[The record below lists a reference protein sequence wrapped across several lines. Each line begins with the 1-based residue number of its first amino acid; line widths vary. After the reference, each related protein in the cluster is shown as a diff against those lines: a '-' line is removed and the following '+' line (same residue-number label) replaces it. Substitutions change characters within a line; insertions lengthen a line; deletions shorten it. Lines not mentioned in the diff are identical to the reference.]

1 MAANNKRGRGK
12 GLDGLIRN
20 TTVNTPAAENKGGN
34 NEGRPLMLDISKIK
48 RDQTQPRQYFNEDKI
63 QELAD
68 SILEHGMIEPLV
80 VQKDG
85 DSYTIITGERRW
97 RAAKIADLKEVPVIV
112 RSFSSPKEKLAI
124 QIVENLQREDLNPI
138 EVAKGYQRLKEEFN
152 ATDDEV
158 AKTVGKS
165 RAAVTNFIRL
175 LRLDERVQQMVIDEK
190 LSMGHVR
197 TLLAIEDADKQ
208 YETAQNAFDNGYSV
222 RELEKQVKKIT
233 APAKN
238 AKKKKEDLTQYQI
251 HFDKYADLL
260 AQRLGVKVD
269 VDLKDK
275 NQGKLIIDFYSVDD
289 FDKIYERLSNE
300 QQDT

>member
-1 MAANNKRGRGK
+1 MAGNNKRGLGK

-20 TTVNTPAAENKGGN
+20 NVTANPSAAGAGDRKNDGK
-34 NEGRPLMLDISKIK
+34 PLMLAINKIK
-48 RDQTQPRQYFNEDKI
+48 QDKTQPRENFNEDKL

-68 SILEHGMIEPLV
+68 SILELGMIEPLV
-80 VQKDG
+80 VQQEGDG
-85 DSYTIITGERRW
+85 YIIITGERRW
-97 RAAKIADLKEVPVIV
+97 RAARMAGLKEVPVIV

-138 EVAKGYQRLKEEFN
+138 EVAKGYQRLKEEFG

-208 YETAQNAFDNGYSV
+208 YDIAQDAFDKSLSV
-222 RELEKQVKKIT
+222 RELEKEVKKLI

-238 AKKKKEDLTQYQI
+238 AKKKKEDLSRYQI
-251 HFDKYADLL
+251 HFDEYAERL
-260 AQRLGVKVD
+260 AQRLGVKVE
-269 VDLKDK
+269 VNLKEK
-275 NQGKLIIDFYSVDD
+275 NRGRLEIDFYSTDD
-289 FDKIYERLSNE
+289 FDRLYERLSNE
-300 QQDT
+300 Q

>member
-1 MAANNKRGRGK
+1 MPANKRGLGK

-20 TTVNTPAAENKGGN
+20 NVNTTAAAAKSAED
-34 NEGRPLMLDISKIK
+34 EGKPLMLAIGKIK
-48 RDQTQPRQYFNEDKI
+48 QDKAQPRENFNEDKL

-68 SILEHGMIEPLV
+68 SITELGMIEPLV
-80 VQKDG
+80 VSKDG
-85 DSYTIITGERRW
+85 DGYVIITGECRW
-97 RAAKIADLKEVPVIV
+97 RAAKIAGLKEVPVIV

-165 RAAVTNFIRL
+165 RASVTNFIRL

-208 YETAQNAFDNGYSV
+208 FDIAQDAFDNGLSV
-222 RELEKQVKKIT
+222 RELEKQVKKLT

-251 HFDKYADLL
+251 HFDDYAERLS
-260 AQRLGVKVD
+260 QRLGVKVT
-269 VDLKDK
+269 VSLKDK
-275 NQGKLIIDFYSVDD
+275 NQGKLEIDFYSTDD
-289 FDKIYERLSNE
+289 FDRFYERLSNE
-300 QQDT
+300 Q

>member
-1 MAANNKRGRGK
+1 MPANKRGLGK

-20 TTVNTPAAENKGGN
+20 NVNTTAAAAKSAED
-34 NEGRPLMLDISKIK
+34 EGKPLMLAIGKIK
-48 RDQTQPRQYFNEDKI
+48 QDKAQPRENFNEDNIKKFE
-63 QELAD
+63 QSKTKL
-68 SILEHGMIEPLV
+68 GMIEPLV
-80 VQKDG
+80 VSKDG
-85 DSYTIITGERRW
+85 DGYVIITGERRW
-97 RAAKIADLKEVPVIV
+97 RAAKIAGLKEVPVIV

-208 YETAQNAFDNGYSV
+208 FETAQNAFDNSLSV
-222 RELEKQVKKIT
+222 RELEKQVKKLT

-238 AKKKKEDLTQYQI
+238 AKRKKEDLTQYQI
-251 HFDKYADLL
+251 HFDEYAERLS
-260 AQRLGVKVD
+260 QRLGVKVA
-269 VDLKDK
+269 VSLKDK
-275 NQGKLIIDFYSVDD
+275 NQGRLEIDFYSTDD
-289 FDKIYERLSNE
+289 FDKFYERLSNE
-300 QQDT
+300 QQDI

>member
-1 MAANNKRGRGK
+1 MPAKNKRGLGK

-20 TTVNTPAAENKGGN
+20 NVNTTAAHAGSGANDGK
-34 NEGRPLMLDISKIK
+34 PLMLDIGKIK
-48 RDQTQPRQYFNEDKI
+48 QDKTQPRQNFNEDKL

-68 SILEHGMIEPLV
+68 SIIELGMIEPLV
-80 VQKDG
+80 VAQDG
-85 DSYTIITGERRW
+85 ENYIIITGERRW
-97 RAAKIADLKEVPVIV
+97 RAAKIAGLKEVPVIV

-138 EVAKGYQRLKEEFN
+138 EVAKGYQRLKEEFD

-165 RAAVTNFIRL
+165 RASVTNFIRL
-175 LRLDERVQQMVIDEK
+175 LKLDERVQQMVIDEK

-197 TLLAIEDADKQ
+197 TLLAIEDGNKQ
-208 YETAQNAFDNGYSV
+208 YDVAQDAFDKNMSV
-222 RELEKQVKKIT
+222 RELEKLVKKLT
-233 APAKN
+233 GNQKPP
-238 AKKKKEDLTQYQI
+238 KKKVDLTQYQI

-260 AQRLGVKVD
+260 SQRLGVKVE

-275 NQGKLIIDFYSVDD
+275 NQGKLVIDFYSTDD
-289 FDKIYERLSNE
+289 FDKFYERLSNE
-300 QQDT
+300 Q

>member
-1 MAANNKRGRGK
+1 MPAKNKRGLGK

-20 TTVNTPAAENKGGN
+20 NVNTTAAPAKSAEN
-34 NEGRPLMLDISKIK
+34 EGTPLMLEIGKIRQDK
-48 RDQTQPRQYFNEDKI
+48 TQPRENFNEDKL

-68 SILEHGMIEPLV
+68 SIIELGMIEPLV
-80 VQKDG
+80 VARDG
-85 DSYTIITGERRW
+85 EHYTIITGERRW
-97 RAAKIADLKEVPVIV
+97 RAAKIAGLKEVPVIV

-165 RAAVTNFIRL
+165 RASVTNFIRL
-175 LRLDERVQQMVIDEK
+175 LKLDERVQQMVIDEK

-197 TLLAIEDADKQ
+197 TLLAIEDGNKQ
-208 YETAQNAFDNGYSV
+208 YDVAQDAFDKNMSV
-222 RELEKQVKKIT
+222 RELEKLVKKLT
-233 APAKN
+233 GDQKPP
-238 AKKKKEDLTQYQI
+238 KKKVDLTQYQI

-260 AQRLGVKVD
+260 SQRLGVKVE

-275 NQGKLIIDFYSVDD
+275 NQGKLVIDFYSTDD
-289 FDKIYERLSNE
+289 FDKFYERLSNE
-300 QQDT
+300 Q

>member
-1 MAANNKRGRGK
+1 MPANKRGLGK

-20 TTVNTPAAENKGGN
+20 NVNTTAAAAKSAED
-34 NEGRPLMLDISKIK
+34 EGKPLMLAIGKIK
-48 RDQTQPRQYFNEDKI
+48 QDKAQPRENFNEDKL

-68 SILEHGMIEPLV
+68 SITELGMIEPLV
-80 VQKDG
+80 VSKDG
-85 DSYTIITGERRW
+85 DGYVIITGERRW
-97 RAAKIADLKEVPVIV
+97 RAAKIAGLKEVPVIV

-165 RAAVTNFIRL
+165 RASVTNFIRL

-208 YETAQNAFDNGYSV
+208 FDIAQDAFDNGLSV
-222 RELEKQVKKIT
+222 RELEKQVKKLT

-251 HFDKYADLL
+251 HFDDYAERLS
-260 AQRLGVKVD
+260 QRLGVKVT
-269 VDLKDK
+269 VSLKDK
-275 NQGKLIIDFYSVDD
+275 NQGKLEIDFYSTDD
-289 FDKIYERLSNE
+289 FDKFYERLSNE
-300 QQDT
+300 Q

>member
-1 MAANNKRGRGK
+1 MPAKNKLGK

-20 TTVNTPAAENKGGN
+20 NVNTTVAHAKSAEN
-34 NEGRPLMLDISKIK
+34 EGTPLMLEIGKIRQDK
-48 RDQTQPRQYFNEDKI
+48 TQPRENFNEDKL

-68 SILEHGMIEPLV
+68 SILELGMIEPLV
-80 VQKDG
+80 VARDG
-85 DSYTIITGERRW
+85 EHYTIITGERRW
-97 RAAKIADLKEVPVIV
+97 RAAKIAGLKEVPVIV

-138 EVAKGYQRLKEEFN
+138 EVAKGYQRLKEEFD

-165 RAAVTNFIRL
+165 RASVTNFIRL

-197 TLLAIEDADKQ
+197 TLLAIEDGNKQ
-208 YETAQNAFDNGYSV
+208 YDVAQDAFDNNLSV
-222 RELEKQVKKIT
+222 RELEKQVKKLT
-233 APAKN
+233 APQKS
-238 AKKKKEDLTQYQI
+238 AKKKVDLTQYQI

-260 AQRLGVKVD
+260 SQRLGVKVE

-275 NQGKLIIDFYSVDD
+275 NQGKLVIDFYSTDD
-289 FDKIYERLSNE
+289 FDKFYERLSNE
-300 QQDT
+300 Q

>member
-1 MAANNKRGRGK
+1 MPANKRGLGK

-20 TTVNTPAAENKGGN
+20 NVNTTAAAAKSAED
-34 NEGRPLMLDISKIK
+34 EGKPLMLAIGKIK
-48 RDQTQPRQYFNEDKI
+48 QDKAQPRENFNEDKL

-68 SILEHGMIEPLV
+68 SITELGMIEPLV
-80 VQKDG
+80 VSKDG
-85 DSYTIITGERRW
+85 DGYVIITGERRW
-97 RAAKIADLKEVPVIV
+97 RAAKIAGLKEVPVIV

-165 RAAVTNFIRL
+165 RASVTNFIRL

-208 YETAQNAFDNGYSV
+208 FDIAQDAFDNGLSV
-222 RELEKQVKKIT
+222 RELEKQVKKLT

-251 HFDKYADLL
+251 HFDDYAERLS
-260 AQRLGVKVD
+260 QRLGVKVT
-269 VDLKDK
+269 VSLKDK
-275 NQGKLIIDFYSVDD
+275 NQGKLEIDFYSTDD
-289 FDKIYERLSNE
+289 FDRFYERLSNE
-300 QQDT
+300 Q

>member
-1 MAANNKRGRGK
+1 MPAKNKLGK

-20 TTVNTPAAENKGGN
+20 NVNTTAAHAKSAEN
-34 NEGRPLMLDISKIK
+34 EGTPLMLEIGKIRQDK
-48 RDQTQPRQYFNEDKI
+48 TQPRENFNEDKL

-68 SILEHGMIEPLV
+68 SILELGMIEPLV
-80 VQKDG
+80 VARDG
-85 DSYTIITGERRW
+85 EHYTIITGERRW
-97 RAAKIADLKEVPVIV
+97 RAAKIAGLKEVPVIV

-138 EVAKGYQRLKEEFN
+138 EVAKGYQRLKEEFD

-165 RAAVTNFIRL
+165 RASVTNFIRL

-197 TLLAIEDADKQ
+197 TLLAIEDGNKQ
-208 YETAQNAFDNGYSV
+208 YDVAQDAFDNNLSV
-222 RELEKQVKKIT
+222 RELEKQVKKLT
-233 APAKN
+233 APQKS
-238 AKKKKEDLTQYQI
+238 AKKKVDLTQYQI

-260 AQRLGVKVD
+260 SQRLGVKVE

-275 NQGKLIIDFYSVDD
+275 NQGKLVIDFYSTDD
-289 FDKIYERLSNE
+289 FDKFYERLSNE
-300 QQDT
+300 Q

>member
-1 MAANNKRGRGK
+1 MRERSMPAKNKLGK

-20 TTVNTPAAENKGGN
+20 NVNTTAAHAGSGANDGK
-34 NEGRPLMLDISKIK
+34 PLMLDIGKIK
-48 RDQTQPRQYFNEDKI
+48 QDKTQPRQNFNEDKL

-68 SILEHGMIEPLV
+68 SIIELGMIEPLV
-80 VQKDG
+80 VAQDG
-85 DSYTIITGERRW
+85 ENYIIITGERRW
-97 RAAKIADLKEVPVIV
+97 RAAKIAGLKEVPVIV

-138 EVAKGYQRLKEEFN
+138 EVAKGYQRLKEEFD

-165 RAAVTNFIRL
+165 RASVTNFIRL
-175 LRLDERVQQMVIDEK
+175 LKLDERVQQMVIDEK

-197 TLLAIEDADKQ
+197 TLLAIEDGNKQ
-208 YETAQNAFDNGYSV
+208 FDVAQDAFDKNMSV
-222 RELEKQVKKIT
+222 RELEKLVKKLT
-233 APAKN
+233 GNQKPP
-238 AKKKKEDLTQYQI
+238 KKKVDLTQYQI

-260 AQRLGVKVD
+260 SQRLGVKVE

-275 NQGKLIIDFYSVDD
+275 NQGKLVIDFYSTDD
-289 FDKIYERLSNE
+289 FDKFYERLSNE
-300 QQDT
+300 Q

>member
-1 MAANNKRGRGK
+1 MPAKNKRGLGK

-20 TTVNTPAAENKGGN
+20 NVNTTAAPAGSGANDGK
-34 NEGRPLMLDISKIK
+34 PLMLDIGKIK
-48 RDQTQPRQYFNEDKI
+48 QDKTQPRQNFNEDKL

-68 SILEHGMIEPLV
+68 SIIELGMIEPLV
-80 VQKDG
+80 VAQDG
-85 DSYTIITGERRW
+85 ENYIIITGERRW
-97 RAAKIADLKEVPVIV
+97 RAAKIAGLKEVPVIV

-138 EVAKGYQRLKEEFN
+138 EVAKGYQRLKEEFD

-165 RAAVTNFIRL
+165 RASVTNFIRL
-175 LRLDERVQQMVIDEK
+175 LKLDERVQQMVIDEK

-197 TLLAIEDADKQ
+197 TLLAIEDGNKQ
-208 YETAQNAFDNGYSV
+208 YDVAQDAFDKNMSV
-222 RELEKQVKKIT
+222 RELEKLVKKLT
-233 APAKN
+233 GNQKPP
-238 AKKKKEDLTQYQI
+238 KKKVDLTQYQI

-260 AQRLGVKVD
+260 SQRLGVKVE

-275 NQGKLIIDFYSVDD
+275 NQGKLVIDFYSTDD
-289 FDKIYERLSNE
+289 FDKFYERLSNE
-300 QQDT
+300 Q

>member
-1 MAANNKRGRGK
+1 MAANKRGLGK

-20 TTVNTPAAENKGGN
+20 NVNTTAAHAGSGANDGK
-34 NEGRPLMLDISKIK
+34 PLMLDIGKIK
-48 RDQTQPRQYFNEDKI
+48 QDKTQPRQNFNEDKL

-68 SILEHGMIEPLV
+68 SIIELGMIEPLV
-80 VQKDG
+80 VAQDG
-85 DSYTIITGERRW
+85 ENYIIITGERRW
-97 RAAKIADLKEVPVIV
+97 RAAKIAGLKEVPVIV

-138 EVAKGYQRLKEEFN
+138 EVAKGYQRLKEEFD

-165 RAAVTNFIRL
+165 RASVTNFIRL
-175 LRLDERVQQMVIDEK
+175 LKLDERVQQMVIDEK

-197 TLLAIEDADKQ
+197 TLLAIEDGNKQ
-208 YETAQNAFDNGYSV
+208 YDVAQDAFDKNMSV
-222 RELEKQVKKIT
+222 RELEKLVKKLT
-233 APAKN
+233 GNQKPP
-238 AKKKKEDLTQYQI
+238 KKKVDLTQYQI

-260 AQRLGVKVD
+260 SQRLGVKVE

-275 NQGKLIIDFYSVDD
+275 NQGKLVIDFYSTDD
-289 FDKIYERLSNE
+289 FDKFYERLSNE
-300 QQDT
+300 Q

>member
-1 MAANNKRGRGK
+1 MAVKNKRGLGK
-12 GLDGLIRN
+12 GLDGLIRDTN
-20 TTVNTPAAENKGGN
+20 VNTAATENKGSS
-34 NEGRPLMLDISKIK
+34 NEGRPLMLPISKIK
-48 RDQTQPRQYFNEDKI
+48 RDKSQPRENFNEDKL

-68 SILEHGMIEPLV
+68 SLLEHGMIEPLV
-80 VQKDG
+80 VAQDG

-97 RAAKIADLKEVPVIV
+97 RAAKIAELKEVPVIV
-112 RSFSSPKEKLAI
+112 RSFSSEREKLAV

-138 EVAKGYQRLKEEFN
+138 EVAKGYQRLKEEFE

-175 LRLDERVQQMVIDEK
+175 LRLDQRVQQMVIDEK

-197 TLLAIEDADKQ
+197 TLLAIEDGDKQ
-208 YETAQNAFDNGYSV
+208 YDVAQDAFDKNLSV
-222 RELEKQVKKIT
+222 RELEKEVKKLT
-233 APAKN
+233 APKKAS
-238 AKKKKEDLTQYQI
+238 KKKVDLTQYQL

-260 AQRLGVKVD
+260 AQRLGVKVV
-269 VDLKDK
+269 VDLKEK
-275 NQGKLIIDFYSVDD
+275 NQGKLVIDFYSTDD
-289 FDKIYERLSNE
+289 FDKLYERLSNE